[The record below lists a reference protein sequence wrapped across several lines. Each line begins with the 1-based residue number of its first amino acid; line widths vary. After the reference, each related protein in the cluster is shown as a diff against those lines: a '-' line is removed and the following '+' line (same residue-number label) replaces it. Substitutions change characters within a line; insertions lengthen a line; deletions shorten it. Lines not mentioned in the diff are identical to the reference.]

1 MPASERLDQPFIIPR
16 QAVDTRRPRKPAQA
30 VKDLTPAGLTLRAS
44 AVRDGPCQAC
54 DSVVDQESP
63 WYVQT
68 RREGTKVVWASAQ
81 VSYCSRMRRL
91 AFFLGMLSLLSACSG
106 KRGPEFEGLASYY
119 AEPHHGRRTANG
131 EVFDTYRAMTAAHR
145 TLPFNTVVR
154 VENKVNGKEVDV
166 RINDRGPFI
175 KGRIIDL
182 SLRAARAINMVRAGV
197 VPVKLKIVSQGT
209 VPQRTASGTP
219 LNAIQDDAF
228 ENLYTAEDLGVSLDT
243 TYERAT
249 Q

>member
-1 MPASERLDQPFIIPR
+1 
-16 QAVDTRRPRKPAQA
+16 
-30 VKDLTPAGLTLRAS
+30 
-44 AVRDGPCQAC
+44 
-54 DSVVDQESP
+54 
-63 WYVQT
+63 
-68 RREGTKVVWASAQ
+68 VVWASAQ
-81 VSYCSRMRRL
+81 VGYYSCVRRL
-91 AFFLGMLSLLSACSG
+91 ALFLCMLALLSACSG
-106 KRGPEFEGLASYY
+106 KKVLELEGLASYY

-131 EVFDTYRAMTAAHR
+131 EVFDTYQAMTAAHR

-154 VENKVNGKEVDV
+154 VENKVNGKEVEV

-209 VPQRTASGTP
+209 VPQYTASGTL
-219 LNAIQDDAF
+219 LNAVQDGAC
-228 ENLYTAEDLGVSLDT
+228 ENLHTAEDLVVSLDKV
-243 TYERAT
+243 YEGAT